1 MKEESNN
8 YRKAT
13 KLVEVDNAVR
23 FDVPISA
30 DHEFFTDFSDVRG
43 DFEDKMIYR
52 SLNVNSKTYAYNG
65 DANRANKTL
74 LFLAGM
80 RGSGKTSELAKI
92 SKNLHNPK
100 CFFCVTCNLDEGLD
114 LNDMEYMD
122 ILIFQ
127 LERLFEEL
135 KKIDRHFDGDV
146 IKSLQ
151 DWFSERVKE
160 ANSAIKREG
169 GFEVELSAGIPSILS
184 FLGLTGKIKA
194 NLLGSKENAEKIRT
208 VFKNNFSDFA
218 KKFNSFVEYIN
229 TVLRHDGFA
238 QEILFII
245 DGLEKIATA
254 DIRKKIVA
262 EESNRIRQIKCSS
275 IFTLPIEL
283 MPLRQNLI
291 SFSTVVSFP
300 FVKIVEKNGV
310 VVEEAMNRFESFVYK
325 RIDKNLFDSHETVR
339 TAISFGGGSP
349 RELLRVLEY
358 AYLYAEEDGLI
369 DKTALDKGIKK
380 LAAEASQYISEQ
392 DLKKLKTLK
401 ENNEKGVPTPFDEGW
416 QDLLEKLI
424 IMEYNDGTYKRVN
437 PIVEISELYQQYV
450 R

>member
-1 MKEESNN
+1 MKDNHN
-8 YRKAT
+8 YKKAT

-43 DFEDKMIYR
+43 DFHDKVLYR
-52 SLNVNSKTYAYNG
+52 SLNVNSSFHYIG
-65 DANRANKTL
+65 DANRTNKTL

-92 SKNLHNPK
+92 SKNLHNPN

-135 KKIDRHFDGDV
+135 QNIDRKFDENI

-160 ANSAIKREG
+160 ANTAIKREG
-169 GFEVELSAGIPSILS
+169 GFEMEIGTGTASILS
-184 FLGLTGKIKA
+184 FLGLAGKIKA

-218 KKFNSFVEYIN
+218 KKFNAFIEYVN
-229 TVLRHDGFA
+229 TVLRHDGLG
-238 QEILFII
+238 QEIFFII

-283 MPLRQNLI
+283 MYLRPNLI
-291 SFSTVVSFP
+291 SFSSVQSFP
-300 FVKIVEKNGV
+300 FVKIIEKDGTE
-310 VVEEAMNRFESFVYK
+310 VEEAMKRFESFIYK
-325 RIDKNLFDSHETVR
+325 RIDEKLFDNNNTVR
-339 TAISFGGGSP
+339 AAIIYGGGSP

-369 DKTALDKGIKK
+369 DKTALEKGAKK
-380 LAAEASQYISEQ
+380 LAAEASQYISIE
-392 DLKKLKTLK
+392 DLEKLKILK
-401 ENNEKGVPTPFDEGW
+401 ENNDKGLPTPFDAGW

-437 PIVEISELYQQYV
+437 PLVEKSQLYQQYV
-450 R
+450 G